1 MQQMQNS
8 EEEILRTRQ
17 RTVALMAEKEA
28 ELDALRVQCR
38 QLADLQLSFNNPSPT
53 SLSAVALGYSSRL
66 QCKSVQYEYFSSL
79 LTRRKS
85 ALPHSVLHIIDYSA
99 QAVYNTLTHIILYST
114 VHPLFPIGSCHSLV
128 TLHLQ
133 VGFIAAPVAR
143 NEHVERLRRRWRN
156 SSAES

>member
-99 QAVYNTLTHIILYST
+99 QAVYNTLTHIIQYSKYT
-114 VHPLFPIGSCHSLV
+114 STFSNRALSFSCH
-128 TLHLQ
+128 
-133 VGFIAAPVAR
+133 IALAGWI
-143 NEHVERLRRRWRN
+143 HRRACC
-156 SSAES
+156 AE